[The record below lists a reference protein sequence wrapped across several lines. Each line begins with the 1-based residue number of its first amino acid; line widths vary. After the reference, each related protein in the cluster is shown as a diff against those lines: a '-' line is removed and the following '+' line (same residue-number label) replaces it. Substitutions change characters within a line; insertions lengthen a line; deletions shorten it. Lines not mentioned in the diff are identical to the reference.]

1 MAWSET
7 EQLITGLGGGD
18 GDQLEDAGTAL
29 SSNVVLRPTQE
40 VAVVHLRPGDEL
52 HRAAAPVQ
60 SHLVLL
66 DVDHLL
72 AGVEHPV
79 EAQGRVRVGV
89 HLTEDFH
96 LGVEVHLVPG
106 GRLGAGADWLV

>member
-1 MAWSET
+1 MEHTRSNLGSNIILCPT
-7 EQLITGLGGGD
+7 EK
-18 GDQLEDAGTAL
+18 
-29 SSNVVLRPTQE
+29 SSIIKNSSWNVVNC
-40 VAVVHLRPGDEL
+40 AD
-52 HRAAAPVQ
+52 ASID

-66 DVDHLL
+66 DVNHLL

-79 EAQGRVRVGV
+79 EAQGRPRVGV

-96 LGVEVHLVPG
+96 LGVKAHLVPG